1 MTVFRKTVLVGAL
14 LLAAPSFA
22 EESHH
27 PKGTQSE
34 PAAAAQPSGGSSS
47 DMMPGGMMHEGMMR
61 MMMGMMSGGDRPMD
75 TPMQQMMS
83 PEHIEG
89 RIAFLRTELK
99 VTETQQPLWEAVADA
114 LRARAQTAKDV
125 MDGMPGAMMSGS
137 SAPLPLPQ
145 RIELYE
151 RMLSS
156 RLDGLRQLKVALEP
170 FYAAL
175 DDTQKA
181 AADKLLVP
189 APMGMM

>member
-1 MTVFRKTVLVGAL
+1 
-14 LLAAPSFA
+14 
-22 EESHH
+22 
-27 PKGTQSE
+27 
-34 PAAAAQPSGGSSS
+34 
-47 DMMPGGMMHEGMMR
+47 MHEGMMR

>member
-1 MTVFRKTVLVGAL
+1 MTVFRNAVLVGAL
-14 LLAAPSFA
+14 LLGVTQSFA

-27 PKGTQSE
+27 PKGAQPE
-34 PAAAAQPSGGSSS
+34 KPAAGAEPSVPSGS
-47 DMMPGGMMHEGMMR
+47 DMMPEGMMR
-61 MMMGMMSGGDRPMD
+61 MMSGGDRPMD
-75 TPMQQMMS
+75 NPLQQMML

-99 VTETQQPLWEAVADA
+99 VTETQQPLWERVADA
-114 LRARAQTAKDV
+114 LRARAQKAKD
-125 MDGMPGAMMSGS
+125 MMAGMPGAMMSGD
-137 SAPLPLPQ
+137 SAPAPLPQ
-145 RIELYE
+145 RIEVYE

-156 RLDGLRQLKVALEP
+156 RLDGLRQLKAALEP

-181 AADKLLVP
+181 TAGKLLMP